1 MMDNFDIPNDIVFN
15 PKPDAIPYNYRI
27 SYKVSQ
33 ICLIMHICGRSS
45 TCSLIKL
52 HIISYALLS
61 KDYMDVVLNFSNKQ
75 SDSVIVHFDPAV
87 NRAIDYAI
95 AYGFVKQQTNE
106 KYKLTVQGQNFAKR
120 IMMAQDIMTS
130 EISDL
135 TELSKKLSE
144 KQIEDLVERWRLL
157 YAKD

>member
-1 MMDNFDIPNDIVFN
+1 
-15 PKPDAIPYNYRI
+15 
-27 SYKVSQ
+27 
-33 ICLIMHICGRSS
+33 
-45 TCSLIKL
+45 
-52 HIISYALLS
+52 
-61 KDYMDVVLNFSNKQ
+61 MDVVLNFSNKQ

-87 NRAIDYAI
+87 SRAIDYAI